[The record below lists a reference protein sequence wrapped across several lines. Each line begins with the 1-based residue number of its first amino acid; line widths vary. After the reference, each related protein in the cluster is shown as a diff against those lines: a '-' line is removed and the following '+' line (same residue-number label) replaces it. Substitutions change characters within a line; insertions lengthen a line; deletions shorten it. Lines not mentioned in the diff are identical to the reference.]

1 MGMNVVER
9 KSRLKK
15 QDKKTFNA
23 VANKEVAT
31 DTYSSSHYILIHL

>member
-15 QDKKTFNA
+15 QDRVGPNFEKMAFFLSFSLLFLL
-23 VANKEVAT
+23 
-31 DTYSSSHYILIHL
+31 Y

>member
-15 QDKKTFNA
+15 QDRVVGFPNFEKMAFFLSFSLLFLL
-23 VANKEVAT
+23 
-31 DTYSSSHYILIHL
+31 Y

>member
-15 QDKKTFNA
+15 QDKKTNA